1 MPAPSLSRKGTSMH
15 FQPRMSPEYACWY
28 CHFYEGMTAQRT
40 AALCNFPKASRVRA
54 TPEYGCSGFQ
64 REPGSDDEPIT
75 RDRLTLVA

>member
-1 MPAPSLSRKGTSMH
+1 MH